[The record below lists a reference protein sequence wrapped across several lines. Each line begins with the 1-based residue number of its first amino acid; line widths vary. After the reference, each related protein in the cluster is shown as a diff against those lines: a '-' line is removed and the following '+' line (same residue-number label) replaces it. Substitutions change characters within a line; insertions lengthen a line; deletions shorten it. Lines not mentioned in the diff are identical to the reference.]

1 MCSRFLSICAALVLL
16 TAMSTAAAEL
26 RVCADPANLPFSHS
40 KHRGFDN
47 CVAELLAHELG
58 TKVSYHWVRFGRGFV
73 RNVLN
78 AGACDVMVGLPEGIR
93 GVQIA
98 GPYYSSTYVFV
109 TRAGEKQLSSFD
121 DPALRGMKIGV
132 QVLDDDYAP
141 PARALARRGLTKNI
155 TGFELDGKDDGAIVR
170 AVARRQIDAAVVWGP
185 LAGYY
190 ARSFRTPLKLTP
202 VKPEVDPPLL
212 AFVFKMGV
220 GVRKNDPN
228 LFRRVQRVLQLRQ
241 VEIRRILRSYN
252 VPLIETA
259 SPNQVASS
267 GGGRQ

>member
-1 MCSRFLSICAALVLL
+1 MCSRFLSTCAAFALL
-16 TAMSTAAAEL
+16 AVTAAMAADL
-26 RVCADPANLPFSHS
+26 KVCADPANLPFSDS

-47 CVAELLAHELG
+47 RVAEVLARELG
-58 TKVSYHWVRFGRGFV
+58 AKVSYHWARFGRGFV
-73 RNVLN
+73 RKVVN
-78 AGACDVMVGLPEGIR
+78 AGACDVVVGLPEGIR
-93 GVQIA
+93 GMQIA

-109 TRAGEKQLSSFD
+109 TRTGENKLSSFD

-141 PARALARRGLTKNI
+141 PARALARRGLISNI
-155 TGFELDGKDDGAIVR
+155 TGFELDGNDDGAIIR

-190 ARSFRTPLKLTP
+190 ARKFGTTLKLTP

-220 GVRKNDPN
+220 GVRKDDPD
-228 LFRRVQRVLQLRQ
+228 LFLRVQRALQLRG

-252 VPLIETA
+252 VPLIEIS
-259 SPNQVASS
+259 SPKQLASS